1 MAHGST
7 SKHRVG
13 GTGRPQDSRTQDGRT
28 QGRGATVRAPL
39 VAGAVLVVLCAPV
52 ALALVGPFG
61 SVALLVLVVG
71 AAVLY
76 AETIADRARSNGHGP
91 KPAAGSGLPTASAL
105 TAPAPSTDEAALS
118 VAESSDEELCWEW
131 RRSFAQLVRTT
142 DAEAVARLAQ
152 RRRGYLDEL
161 ERRHPARF
169 AAWISSGARAAG
181 DPTPFFRPTRTE

>member
-1 MAHGST
+1 M
-7 SKHRVG
+7 
-13 GTGRPQDSRTQDGRT
+13 
-28 QGRGATVRAPL
+28 
-39 VAGAVLVVLCAPV
+39 
-52 ALALVGPFG
+52 
-61 SVALLVLVVG
+61 
-71 AAVLY
+71 
-76 AETIADRARSNGHGP
+76 
-91 KPAAGSGLPTASAL
+91 
-105 TAPAPSTDEAALS
+105 
-118 VAESSDEELCWEW
+118 AESSDEELCWEW